1 MTQTNVR
8 CIMQTCG
15 GDSMTDREKRDFYKQ
30 SIAEMLANVKQ
41 IGILQYVYILVEDI
55 VKEDEDEHIESR
67 N

>member
-1 MTQTNVR
+1 MTQTDVR
-8 CIMQTCG
+8 SIMQTCG

-30 SIAEMLANVKQ
+30 NIAEMLANVKR

-55 VKEDEDEHIESR
+55 VKEDEDEHIE

>member
-1 MTQTNVR
+1 
-8 CIMQTCG
+8 
-15 GDSMTDREKRDFYKQ
+15 MTDLEKRDFYKQ
-30 SIAEMLANVKQ
+30 SIAEMLANVKR

>member
-1 MTQTNVR
+1 
-8 CIMQTCG
+8 
-15 GDSMTDREKRDFYKQ
+15 MTDREKRDFYKK
-30 SIAEMLANVKQ
+30 SIAEMLANVKR